1 MVSGSISP
9 SLSDCFSPFPHGTGS
24 LSVTRLYLA
33 LAGSPAGFPPTFL
46 DPTVL
51 RKDNKKCKLIFTY
64 RAITFYGVSFQKLQ
78 LINLTFKLPLL
89 KDVISLQPPYKYG
102 FGLFPLRS
110 PLLRESLLFS
120 FPLATE
126 MFHFA
131 RFASLSFR
139 KKIILYNQDW
149 VFPLGDLRVTGCY
162 TPYRSLSQLR
172 HVLHRV

>member
-78 LINLTFKLPLL
+78 LINLLLNFLFK
-89 KDVISLQPPYKYG
+89 DDISLQPPNVSKIQMILGYSPFARRYWG
-102 FGLFPLRS
+102 NHFCSLFLR
-110 PLLRESLLFS
+110 LLRCFTSPGLL
-120 FPLATE
+120 L
-126 MFHFA
+126 
-131 RFASLSFR
+131 
-139 KKIILYNQDW
+139 
-149 VFPLGDLRVTGCY
+149 
-162 TPYRSLSQLR
+162 
-172 HVLHRV
+172 